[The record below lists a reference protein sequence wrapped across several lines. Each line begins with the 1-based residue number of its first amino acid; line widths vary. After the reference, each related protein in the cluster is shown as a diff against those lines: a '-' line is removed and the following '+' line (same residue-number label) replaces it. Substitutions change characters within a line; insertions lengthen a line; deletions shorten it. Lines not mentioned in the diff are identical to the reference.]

1 MSMTAHVDLGPPDV
15 EFMFQNEQSAPRAAR
30 QALTPI
36 IGSGSLAN
44 DVKLAASE
52 LVTNVVRHT
61 DKGGS
66 IHAWGGNPLRLE
78 VHDTSPVL
86 PARVDRPTNSG
97 RGLRIVDAVSSDWGA
112 RTTPNGKMVWA
123 EFDRASR

>member
-1 MSMTAHVDLGPPDV
+1 MGAHVDLGPPDV
-15 EFMFQNEQSAPRAAR
+15 EYTFEHEQSAPRAVR
-30 QALTPI
+30 QALGPI
-36 IGSGSLAN
+36 IGTGSLAN

-61 DKGGS
+61 DDGGC

-86 PARVDRPTNSG
+86 PARVSRPTNSG
-97 RGLRIVDAVSSDWGA
+97 RGLRIVNAVSSDWGTRA
-112 RTTPNGKMVWA
+112 TPNGKMVWA
-123 EFDRASR
+123 EFDRPSS

>member
-1 MSMTAHVDLGPPDV
+1 MSMAAHVDLGPPDV
-15 EFMFQNEQSAPRAAR
+15 EYAFQNEQSAPRAAR
-30 QALTPI
+30 QALSAI
-36 IGSGSLAN
+36 VGSGSLAN

-61 DKGGS
+61 DNGGW
-66 IHAWGGNPLRLE
+66 IQAWGGDPLRLE

-86 PARVDRPTNSG
+86 PSRVGRPTSSG
-97 RGLRIVDAVSSDWGA
+97 RGLRIVDAVSSDWGT

-123 EFDRASR
+123 EFDRPR